1 MRKRGRDYIR
11 YWRKRDSGALSFEAK
26 GYKNPEAF
34 RACTRRAC
42 AAFRAKWGSDE
53 SSPEYLLLRS
63 VGRRLGLRDREEV
76 KTYLR
81 EHGL

>member
-1 MRKRGRDYIR
+1 VRKRGRDYIR

-26 GYKNPEAF
+26 GYKSQEDYNAQ
-34 RACTRRAC
+34 CRRAKVI
-42 AAFRAKWGSDE
+42 FRAKWGSDE
-53 SSPEYLLLRS
+53 RSAEYHLLRS
-63 VGRRLGLRDREEV
+63 TGKRLGLPNREAV